1 MLKQVANRERVSIE
15 IELDD
20 FKKYDKGE
28 EVINDLEK
36 NTLRYVS
43 VFSNAID
50 QIMPLKDSDANIEE
64 DSIDVL
70 ADWRYLYLIHA

>member
-1 MLKQVANRERVSIE
+1 MLKEVANRERVSIE

-20 FKKYDKGE
+20 FKKYDKGQ
-28 EVINDLEK
+28 EVINDLEE

-43 VFSNAID
+43 VFSSAID
-50 QIMPLKDSDANIEE
+50 SIMPLRDANANIEE

-70 ADWRYLYLIHA
+70 ADWRYL

>member
-50 QIMPLKDSDANIEE
+50 KIMPLKDSDANIEE